1 MFPAH
6 ERDDELTRDLLLL
19 VDKKISIEVI
29 AALTDQEISEIENW
43 VSAVYLDAS
52 DNEGI
57 KIPEYP
63 EILKEIEQAGAR
75 DCSDKAPRNP

>member
-19 VDKKISIEVI
+19 VDKKISIEAI

-63 EILKEIEQAGAR
+63 EILKEIEQAG
-75 DCSDKAPRNP
+75 D

>member
-1 MFPAH
+1 MFPTH

-19 VDKKISIEVI
+19 VDKKIPVEVI
-29 AALTDQEISEIENW
+29 ATLTDQEISKAEDW

-63 EILKEIEQAGAR
+63 EILKKIEQAGAV
-75 DCSDKAPRNP
+75 DQQKDAGN